1 MNTLSKT
8 FIKALIAE
16 LSEYISDKCDE
27 VTDDISSSLREI
39 KSVDS
44 HTCKYDNGATKGV
57 LIFDDL
63 DVVIK
68 IPFQGCSGYYYT
80 SESTDAEE
88 KSSFEAFQGATVDDN
103 PSGWDY
109 CKRETELYEKARKAG
124 VEEFFLEEEKLCEVN
139 GYPIYVQ
146 KKAHSIGYE
155 SMESK
160 EIAAMRERIDNL
172 LEKVDTMRMSGNFIT
187 QLAVAYT
194 FDKLC
199 EFFDFCKEQ
208 GITDLHSSNYG
219 YYNNK
224 PIIVDY
230 SGYYES

>member
-8 FIKALIAE
+8 FIEALIAE

-27 VTDDISSSLREI
+27 VTDDISFSLREI

-68 IPFQGCSGYYYT
+68 IPFQGYSGYYYT

-109 CKRETELYEKARKAG
+109 CKRDRAL
-124 VEEFFLEEEKLCEVN
+124 
-139 GYPIYVQ
+139 
-146 KKAHSIGYE
+146 
-155 SMESK
+155 
-160 EIAAMRERIDNL
+160 
-172 LEKVDTMRMSGNFIT
+172 
-187 QLAVAYT
+187 
-194 FDKLC
+194 
-199 EFFDFCKEQ
+199 
-208 GITDLHSSNYG
+208 
-219 YYNNK
+219 
-224 PIIVDY
+224 
-230 SGYYES
+230 